1 MAQRSFV
8 AAMKGYFGFKEGQ
21 SLNDFQQELKALT
34 YEDKLDLA
42 AGLRQ
47 IGEDCADPAPP
58 TVN

>member
-34 YEDKLDLA
+34 HEDKLYFA
-42 AGLRQ
+42 RELRKV
-47 IGEDCADPAPP
+47 GEDCADPTAPAAA
-58 TVN
+58 